1 MSRANESAPPPAA
14 ERKVI
19 AAIDFRR
26 STLMWAS
33 EGRYQATTRIPAPCA
48 ASMNSLIRRGNTMSG
63 WEKFELWR

>member
-1 MSRANESAPPPAA
+1 
-14 ERKVI
+14 
-19 AAIDFRR
+19 
-26 STLMWAS
+26 MWAS